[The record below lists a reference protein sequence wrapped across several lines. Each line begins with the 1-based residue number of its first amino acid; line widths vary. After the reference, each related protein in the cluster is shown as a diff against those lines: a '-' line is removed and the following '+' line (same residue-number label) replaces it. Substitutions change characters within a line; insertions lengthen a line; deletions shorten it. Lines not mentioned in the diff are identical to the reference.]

1 LPEQYWQPA
10 IFIFIKEIKMAL
22 TGIQIF
28 KLLPQTNCKECGVP
42 TCLAFA
48 MNLASGKAE
57 LDSCPYVSEEAKA
70 QLSEASAPPIRP
82 VAIGKGVRAFTTG
95 GETVQYRH
103 EKTFFNPT
111 AFAAMVSSDISDAD
125 LKSKLAIW
133 NAFQYERVGLNLRPE
148 LVALKDAKGDKNAF
162 AKTAK
167 LIAETS
173 EFNLVLIT
181 EDADVMKAGIDAC
194 KFKKPLLYAA
204 TEANIDAFGALAKD
218 NDLPLAVKAASA
230 DALIPLTE
238 KLTEMGLKDLVLD
251 PGSREIKQSL
261 EDMVGIRRAAL
272 KDGNRALGF
281 PTITFPCEMAS
292 NIDMEALIAAMHVAK
307 YGGICVLSDFTG
319 ESIFPLLLERL
330 NIYTDPQRP
339 MTQEEGIYEVNNP
352 DENSPV
358 LVTTNFAL
366 TYFIVS
372 GEIEGSKVPC
382 WLLIKDA
389 EGLSVMTAW
398 AAGKF
403 SGDDVGVFV
412 KKCGIMDKVKHTELI
427 IPGYAAAI
435 AGDVEEELPGWTITV
450 GPREAAHIP
459 GFLKSK

>member
-1 LPEQYWQPA
+1 
-10 IFIFIKEIKMAL
+10 MAL

-28 KLLPQTNCKECGVP
+28 KLLPKTNCKECGVP

-57 LDSCPYVSEEAKA
+57 LDSCPYVSDEAKE
-70 QLSEASAPPIRP
+70 QLAEASAPPIRP
-82 VAIGKGVRAFTTG
+82 VKIGKGVRAFTIG

-103 EKTFFNPT
+103 EKTFYNPT
-111 AFAAMVSSDISDAD
+111 ALASTISSDITDAD
-125 LKSKLAIW
+125 LEAKLKTW
-133 NAFQYERVGLNLRPE
+133 NALQFERVGLNLRPE
-148 LVALKDAKGDKNAF
+148 LVALKDANGDAAAF
-162 AKTAK
+162 AAKAKT
-167 LIAETS
+167 IAETS
-173 EFNLVLIT
+173 EFNLVLMSDNA
-181 EDADVMKAGIDAC
+181 DAMTAAVEAAG
-194 KFKKPLLYAA
+194 FKRPLIYAA
-204 TEANIDAFGALAKD
+204 TEANADAYGELAKA
-218 NDLPLAVKAASA
+218 NDLPLAVTA
-230 DALIPLTE
+230 DSVEALVALTG

-251 PGSREIKQSL
+251 SGALEPKQAL
-261 EDMVGIRRAAL
+261 EDQIAMRRAAL
-272 KDGNRALGF
+272 KDGNRSVGF
-281 PTITFPCEMAS
+281 PSITFPCEMAS
-292 NIDMEALIAAMHVAK
+292 NLDVETLIAGTFIAK
-307 YGGICVLSDFTG
+307 YAGIVTLSDF
-319 ESIFPLLLERL
+319 SPDSLFPLLLERL

-339 MTQEEGIYEVNNP
+339 MTVTEGIYEINNP

-358 LVTTNFAL
+358 MVTTNFAL

-372 GEIEGSKVPC
+372 GEIEGSRVPS
-382 WLLIKDA
+382 WLLIKDS

-403 SGDDVGVFV
+403 AGDDVGMFV
-412 KKCGIMDKVKHTELI
+412 KKCGIMDKVKHNELV

>member
-1 LPEQYWQPA
+1 
-10 IFIFIKEIKMAL
+10 MAL

-28 KLLPQTNCKECGVP
+28 KLLPKTNCKECGVP

-57 LDSCPYVSEEAKA
+57 LDACPYVSDEARE
-70 QLSEASAPPIRP
+70 QLAEASAPPIRP
-82 VAIGKGVRAFTTG
+82 VVIGNGVRKLTVG

-111 AFAAMVSSDISDAD
+111 GLAALVTSDISEAD
-125 LKSKLAIW
+125 LAAKLTAW
-133 NAFQYERVGLNLRPE
+133 NALQFERVGLNLCPE
-148 LVALKDAKGDKNAF
+148 LIALKDAGDADAF
-162 AKTAK
+162 AARAK
-167 LIAETS
+167 QIAETS
-173 EFNLVLIT
+173 EFGLILMSDDDGAMSAAVENT
-181 EDADVMKAGIDAC
+181 
-194 KFKKPLLYAA
+194 KFKRPLLYAA
-204 TEANIDAFGALAKD
+204 TDANVDACGQMAKD
-218 NDLPLAVKAASA
+218 NDLPLAVKADSVEGLV
-230 DALIPLTE
+230 ALTD
-238 KLTEMGLKDLVLD
+238 KLAEMGLKDLVID

-261 EDMVGIRRAAL
+261 EDMVAIRRAAL
-272 KDGNRALGF
+272 KDGNRAVGF
-281 PTITFPCEMAS
+281 PTITFPCEMAGS
-292 NIDMEALIAAMHVAK
+292 LDMEALIAGMYIAK
-307 YGGICVLSDFTG
+307 YGGIVVLSDFTG
-319 ESIFPLLLERL
+319 DTLFPLLLERL

-339 MTQEEGIYEVNNP
+339 MTVTEGIYEIGNP

-358 LVTTNFAL
+358 MVTTNFAL

-372 GEIEGSKVPC
+372 GEIEGSRVPAY
-382 WLLIKDA
+382 LLIKDA

-403 SGDDVGVFV
+403 AGDDVGMFV
-412 KKCGIMDKVKHTELI
+412 KKCGIADKIKHQEVI

-459 GFLKSK
+459 GFLRSR